1 MCQQAMRTVMLFLE
15 IAATGAVA
23 FAAACSIPPFNAVLI
38 LFAVL
43 FTVQRFR
50 TRLRECQRR
59 HAMIA
64 FTCSM
69 IVASAVLTIA
79 AIHKISPST
88 FARWKRAAKEQGDN
102 WDIARSAS
110 IIAGEGVEVV
120 VSTVIEEF
128 MIMAQSLLEEI
139 KNGNLN
145 LEQKVKSLVS
155 LADAMT
161 KMTASAGKLAPKISE
176 LGVAQDVLSQ
186 MLDFVRVNIRNIL
199 MFFRNYS

>member
-1 MCQQAMRTVMLFLE
+1 MAKHDDKKRKARSDYV
-15 IAATGAVA
+15 
-23 FAAACSIPPFNAVLI
+23 
-38 LFAVL
+38 
-43 FTVQRFR
+43 FR
-50 TRLRECQRR
+50 RMAGT
-59 HAMIA
+59 
-64 FTCSM
+64 
-69 IVASAVLTIA
+69 TIA

-186 MLDFVRVNIRNIL
+186 MLDFVRAEFPHHSEAIL
-199 MFFRNYS
+199 EILEPFGEQITARFNA